1 MEWDKNVID
10 DLSRYNTL
18 KTSLGH
24 MKKRIEIMNHKIN
37 TLKRFFDPSM
47 DEELLD
53 LKVKREFIKRTYN
66 RTLQVVKAMDK
77 GLSDLDEREN
87 KVLSRF
93 YISPFDGSIERLME
107 ELGIKQTQAYREKDK
122 ALQKFTISMLDIKE

>member
-18 KTSLGH
+18 KASLAH

-37 TLKRFFDPSM
+37 TLKRFFDPSKE
-47 DEELLD
+47 EELLD
-53 LKVKREFIKRTYN
+53 LRVKREFIKRTYS

-77 GLSDLDEREN
+77 GFSELDERES

-107 ELGIKQTQAYREKDK
+107 ELGIKQTQVYREKDK
-122 ALQKFTISMLDIKE
+122 TLQKFTMSMLDIKE